1 MKIVLI
7 ILMLWMANNPIQNQS
22 EIGVQKHHNRTYLDV
37 FNSSYETEPSITVEF
52 IDDPACKLHMY
63 HPKQLNINLV
73 NKRPVFNQSTYMVVP
88 AAYTDKQNRIDG
100 LCFLNGNKVASN
112 INTNLTGFCML
123 RNNTIEIKPL
133 KELTPTLQQ
142 SIVTN
147 KATLFQQSLLVLN
160 GQLIPCNLFGNT
172 RNKRRAL
179 VKFKNS
185 YCIAES
191 VNPLAIAD
199 FQKALIKIKAISA
212 FNLDMGSWSEGW
224 YKNKQGN
231 QVKIGDYMSSTSQQT
246 NWLVLSK

>member
-1 MKIVLI
+1 
-7 ILMLWMANNPIQNQS
+7 MLWMANNPIQNQK
-22 EIGVQKHHNRTYLDV
+22 ETAVQKHNKRTYLNV
-37 FNSSYETEPSITVEF
+37 FNALYETEPSITVEL
-52 IDDPACKLHMY
+52 IDDPACKLLLY

-100 LCFLNGNKVASN
+100 LCFLNGNKVANN

-123 RNNTIEIKPL
+123 RNNTIEIKSL
-133 KELTPTLQQ
+133 KELTPILQQ

-160 GQLIPCNLFGNT
+160 SQIISCNLFGNT
-172 RNKRRAL
+172 RSKRRAL
-179 VKFKNS
+179 VKFNNS

-191 VNPLAIAD
+191 VGPLAIAD
-199 FQKALIKIKAISA
+199 FQKALIRIKATSA
-212 FNLDMGSWSEGW
+212 INLDMGSWSEGW

-231 QVKIGDYMSSTSQQT
+231 QVKIGDNMSSTRQQT
-246 NWLVLSK
+246 NWLILSNK